1 MKKTILLTSFLAL
14 VSLLF
19 AGNQPITPH
28 AITLNPNLKPFY
40 HGVASGDPLQDGV
53 MIWTRVTPDTGTSG
67 PIKVYWQIATDVNF
81 NNVVNYGKTEALE
94 ANDYCVKIDVC
105 GLQPSTFYYY
115 MFNANGK
122 NSIIARTKTA
132 PGANTDNDSARFA
145 VVSCASWEHGY
156 FNSYENIS
164 ARNDVDAVLHLG
176 DYVYEYASG
185 DFTGNVAGRTYDP
198 TGEAYDSVSY
208 HFRHSQYK
216 LDDQLR
222 RIHQLFPFIT
232 VWDDHETCND
242 AYRDGGENHQPA
254 TEGLYTARKKN
265 STSTYFKW
273 MPLRKPDP
281 LDTIRIFR
289 KLRYGKL
296 MDLIMLDTRLYD
308 RDVQDA
314 ALSNDP
320 NHHMMGPVQR
330 TWYFQQLADTSTRWK
345 IIGNQVMFAPMKLF
359 GQAVNKDQWDT
370 YEYER
375 NLIINQVLTNNYK
388 NMVLLTGD
396 IHTSWCNDVP
406 GPGYNDQ
413 TGAGSVCVE
422 FVGPSVTSL
431 NFPIPVGQGII
442 KAANK
447 HEKYVNLDDHGYY
460 IVDVKKGKVQADYKY
475 NTVEQL
481 HSADTDGPS
490 YFVNNN
496 ERFLRQGTKINAPAI
511 TAANPPLLPDPSIVV
526 TKIQNQI
533 YVNVDEE
540 EQRNVVVIPNLSACP
555 ALGLTVIDNAN
566 HGINGTLQPGKV
578 TYQSAHNYS
587 GKDTVVAVVC
597 QTAAPFACDTVTI
610 YITVRSVIK
619 TDTVIVNIDS
629 KQTKSDCFTFD
640 DINSINTVTHTNPL
654 HGVITFSTDTCLTYT
669 ADSNFRG
676 FDVIT
681 IVACETAT
689 STCDTIVYIFK
700 INHPTQLQTIYID
713 TVKNK
718 IVGDCFGFDDLFGAH
733 TAPTKAILPKNGNVT
748 WLSDT
753 CFRLAPF
760 LNYVGNDSI
769 LVIAC
774 DNSVAPPVCDSV
786 LYIVTF
792 HEPLPNK
799 IEEPQ
804 NLVVLSVY
812 PNPASNHLYVQ
823 YYLQQSEKVSMKLL
837 DVSGKVVASNAFVAE
852 AGLRISELNM
862 ANLPSGNYLLE
873 MQVGK
878 EKFTKRIT
886 RQ

>member
-1 MKKTILLTSFLAL
+1 MKKTLLLTSFIAL
-14 VSLLF
+14 LSFVF
-19 AGNQPITPH
+19 AGNQPVAPH

-40 HGVASGDPLQDGV
+40 HGVASGDPLPDGV
-53 MIWTRVTPDTGTSG
+53 MLWTRVTPDTGTAGS
-67 PIKVYWQIATDVNF
+67 IKVYWQIATDVNF
-81 NNVVNYGKTEALE
+81 TNVVNYGKTEALE

-105 GLQPSTFYYY
+105 GLQPATFYYY

-132 PGANTDNDSARFA
+132 PGGNTDNDSARFA

-176 DYVYEYASG
+176 DYIYEYASG

-222 RIHQLFPFIT
+222 RLHQLFPFIT

-242 AYRDGGENHQPA
+242 AYSDGGENHQPA
-254 TEGLYTARKKN
+254 TEGPYNVRKKN

-281 LDTIRIFR
+281 LDTLRIFR

-308 RDVQDA
+308 RDVQDN

-330 TWYFQQLADTSTRWK
+330 TWYYQQLADTTTRWK
-345 IIGNQVMFAPMKLF
+345 IIGNQVMFAPLKLF
-359 GQAVNKDQWDT
+359 GQTLNKDQWDG

-375 NLIINQVLTNNYK
+375 NLIINQILTNNYK
-388 NMVLLTGD
+388 NMVILTGD

-406 GPGYNDQ
+406 GPNYDDQ

-460 IVDVKKGKVQADYKY
+460 LVDVKKGKVQVDYKF
-475 NTVEQL
+475 NTIDQL
-481 HSADTDGPS
+481 HAADTDGPS

-496 ERFLRQGTKINAPAI
+496 ERFLRQGVKITAPAI
-511 TAANPPLLPDPSIVV
+511 AAANPPLLPDPSIAI

-533 YVNVDEE
+533 FENVDEDE
-540 EQRNVVVIPNLSACP
+540 LRNVLVIPNLLACP

-566 HGINGTLQPGKV
+566 HGINGTLQPGQV

-587 GKDTVVAVVC
+587 GKDTVVVVVC
-597 QTAAPFACDTVTI
+597 QTSAPFACDTVTI
-610 YITVRSVIK
+610 FVTVRSIIK
-619 TDTVIVNIDS
+619 TDTVTINLDS
-629 KQTKSDCFTFD
+629 KQTKSDCFTLD
-640 DINSINTVTHTNPL
+640 DINVINTISHSNPS
-654 HGVITFSTDTCLTYT
+654 HGVITFTNDTCLTFT

-676 FDVIT
+676 FDVVT
-681 IVACETAT
+681 IIGCETAT
-689 STCDTIVYIFK
+689 AVCDTIVYIFK

-733 TAPTKAILPKNGNVT
+733 TVPTKALLPKNGNVT
-748 WLSDT
+748 WFSDS
-753 CFRLAPF
+753 CFKLAPF
-760 LNYVGNDSI
+760 LNYVGTDSI

-774 DNSVAPPVCDSV
+774 DTSVSPSVCDSV

-792 HEPLPNK
+792 REPLPNK
-799 IEEPQ
+799 IEDPQ

-823 YYLQQSEKVSMKLL
+823 YYLQKLEKVSLKLF
-837 DVSGKVVASNAFVAE
+837 DATGKLATANSFTAD

-862 ANLPSGNYLLE
+862 ANLPSGSYLLE
-873 MQVGK
+873 MQVG
-878 EKFTKRIT
+878 EETFTKRIV

>member
-1 MKKTILLTSFLAL
+1 
-14 VSLLF
+14 
-19 AGNQPITPH
+19 
-28 AITLNPNLKPFY
+28 
-40 HGVASGDPLQDGV
+40 
-53 MIWTRVTPDTGTSG
+53 
-67 PIKVYWQIATDVNF
+67 
-81 NNVVNYGKTEALE
+81 
-94 ANDYCVKIDVC
+94 
-105 GLQPSTFYYY
+105 
-115 MFNANGK
+115 
-122 NSIIARTKTA
+122 
-132 PGANTDNDSARFA
+132 
-145 VVSCASWEHGY
+145 
-156 FNSYENIS
+156 
-164 ARNDVDAVLHLG
+164 
-176 DYVYEYASG
+176 
-185 DFTGNVAGRTYDP
+185 
-198 TGEAYDSVSY
+198 
-208 HFRHSQYK
+208 
-216 LDDQLR
+216 
-222 RIHQLFPFIT
+222 
-232 VWDDHETCND
+232 
-242 AYRDGGENHQPA
+242 
-254 TEGLYTARKKN
+254 
-265 STSTYFKW
+265 
-273 MPLRKPDP
+273 
-281 LDTIRIFR
+281 
-289 KLRYGKL
+289 
-296 MDLIMLDTRLYD
+296 
-308 RDVQDA
+308 
-314 ALSNDP
+314 
-320 NHHMMGPVQR
+320 
-330 TWYFQQLADTSTRWK
+330 
-345 IIGNQVMFAPMKLF
+345 
-359 GQAVNKDQWDT
+359 
-370 YEYER
+370 
-375 NLIINQVLTNNYK
+375 
-388 NMVLLTGD
+388 
-396 IHTSWCNDVP
+396 
-406 GPGYNDQ
+406 
-413 TGAGSVCVE
+413 
-422 FVGPSVTSL
+422 
-431 NFPIPVGQGII
+431 
-442 KAANK
+442 
-447 HEKYVNLDDHGYY
+447 
-460 IVDVKKGKVQADYKY
+460 
-475 NTVEQL
+475 
-481 HSADTDGPS
+481 
-490 YFVNNN
+490 
-496 ERFLRQGTKINAPAI
+496 
-511 TAANPPLLPDPSIVV
+511 LPDPSIAV

-540 EQRNVVVIPNLSACP
+540 EQRNIVVIPNLSACP

-566 HGINGTLQPGKV
+566 HGVNGTLQPGKV

-610 YITVRSVIK
+610 YITVRSIIK

-640 DINSINTVTHTNPL
+640 DINAINTITHTNPL
-654 HGVITFSTDTCLTYT
+654 HGVITFNSDTCLTYT
-669 ADSNFRG
+669 ADSNYRG

-837 DVSGKVVASNAFVAE
+837 DVSGKVVASNAFAAE

>member
-40 HGVASGDPLQDGV
+40 HGVASGDPLPDGV

-132 PGANTDNDSARFA
+132 PGANADNDSARFA

-176 DYVYEYASG
+176 DYIYEYASG

-242 AYRDGGENHQPA
+242 AYRDGGQNHQPA
-254 TEGLYTARKKN
+254 TEGPYNVRKKN

-640 DINSINTVTHTNPL
+640 DINSINTETHTNPL
-654 HGVITFSTDTCLTYT
+654 HGVITYSNDTCLTYT

-753 CFRLAPF
+753 CFRFAPF
-760 LNYVGNDSI
+760 LNYVGSDSI

-823 YYLQQSEKVSMKLL
+823 YFLQQSEKVGLKLF
-837 DVSGKVVASNAFVAE
+837 DVSGKVVSSNAFVAE

>member
-1 MKKTILLTSFLAL
+1 M
-14 VSLLF
+14 
-19 AGNQPITPH
+19 
-28 AITLNPNLKPFY
+28 
-40 HGVASGDPLQDGV
+40 
-53 MIWTRVTPDTGTSG
+53 
-67 PIKVYWQIATDVNF
+67 
-81 NNVVNYGKTEALE
+81 
-94 ANDYCVKIDVC
+94 
-105 GLQPSTFYYY
+105 
-115 MFNANGK
+115 
-122 NSIIARTKTA
+122 
-132 PGANTDNDSARFA
+132 
-145 VVSCASWEHGY
+145 
-156 FNSYENIS
+156 
-164 ARNDVDAVLHLG
+164 G
-176 DYVYEYASG
+176 DYIYEYASG

-242 AYRDGGENHQPA
+242 AYRDGGQNHQPA
-254 TEGLYTARKKN
+254 TEGPYNVRKKN

-406 GPGYNDQ
+406 GPSYNDQ

-640 DINSINTVTHTNPL
+640 DINSINTETHTNPL
-654 HGVITFSTDTCLTYT
+654 HGLITYSTDTCLTYT

-753 CFRLAPF
+753 CFRFAPF
-760 LNYVGNDSI
+760 LNYVGSDSI

-823 YYLQQSEKVSMKLL
+823 YFLQQSEKVGLKLF
-837 DVSGKVVASNAFVAE
+837 DVSGKVVSSNAFVAE

>member
-40 HGVASGDPLQDGV
+40 HGVASGDPLADGV

-115 MFNANGK
+115 LFNANGK

-132 PGANTDNDSARFA
+132 PGANADNDSARFA

-254 TEGLYTARKKN
+254 TEGPYTARKKN

>member
-1 MKKTILLTSFLAL
+1 MKKTILFTSLIAL
-14 VSLLF
+14 VSFVF
-19 AGNQPITPH
+19 AGNQPVTPH

-40 HGVASGDPLQDGV
+40 HGVASGDPLPDGV
-53 MIWTRVTPDTGTSG
+53 MLWTRVTPDTGTAG

-94 ANDYCVKIDVC
+94 ANDYCVKLDVC

-132 PGANTDNDSARFA
+132 PASNADNDSARFA

-176 DYVYEYASG
+176 DYIYEYASG
-185 DFTGNVAGRTYDP
+185 DFTGNIAGRTYDP
-198 TGEAYDSVSY
+198 TGEAYDSISY

-242 AYRDGGENHQPA
+242 AYRDGGQNHQPA
-254 TEGLYTARKKN
+254 TEGPYNVRKKN

-296 MDLIMLDTRLYD
+296 LDLIMLDTRLYD

-330 TWYFQQLADTSTRWK
+330 AWYFQQLADTTTRWK

-406 GPGYNDQ
+406 GPNYNDQ

-442 KAANK
+442 KSANK

-460 IVDVKKGKVQADYKY
+460 LIDVKKGKVQADYKF

-496 ERFLRQGTKINAPAI
+496 ERFLRLGTKVVAPAI
-511 TAANPPLLPDPSIVV
+511 TAANPPLLPDPSITI

-533 YVNVDEE
+533 YVNVDEDE
-540 EQRNVVVIPNLSACP
+540 LRNVVVIPNLSACP
-555 ALGLTVIDNAN
+555 ALGVTVIDNAN
-566 HGINGTLQPGKV
+566 HGISGIFHPGQV

-587 GKDTVVAVVC
+587 GKDTIVAVVC
-597 QTAAPFACDTVTI
+597 QTSAPFACDTVTI
-610 YITVRSVIK
+610 FVTVRSVIK
-619 TDTVIVNIDS
+619 TDTITVNIDA
-629 KQTKSDCFTFD
+629 KQTKSDCFSFD
-640 DINSINTVTHTNPL
+640 DITTINSITNTTPL
-654 HGVITFSTDTCLTYT
+654 HGVISFSNDTCLTFT
-669 ADSNFRG
+669 ADSNYRG
-676 FDVIT
+676 FDVIR
-681 IVACETAT
+681 IVGCETAT
-689 STCDTIVYIFK
+689 SICDTIIYVFK

-733 TAPTKAILPKNGNVT
+733 TVPTKAILPKNGNVT
-748 WLSDT
+748 WLSDS
-753 CFRLAPF
+753 CFKLAPF
-760 LNYVGNDSI
+760 LNFVGKDSI

-774 DNSVAPPVCDSV
+774 DNNVNPPVCDSV

-792 HEPLPNK
+792 REPLPNK

-823 YYLQQSEKVSMKLL
+823 YYLQKSEKVSLKLF
-837 DVSGKVVASNAFVAE
+837 DVTGKLVTSNHFTAD
-852 AGLRISELNM
+852 AGLRISELNL
-862 ANLPSGNYLLE
+862 ANLTSGTYLME
-873 MQVGK
+873 MQVGD
-878 EKFTKRIT
+878 EKFSKRIA
-886 RQ
+886 RE